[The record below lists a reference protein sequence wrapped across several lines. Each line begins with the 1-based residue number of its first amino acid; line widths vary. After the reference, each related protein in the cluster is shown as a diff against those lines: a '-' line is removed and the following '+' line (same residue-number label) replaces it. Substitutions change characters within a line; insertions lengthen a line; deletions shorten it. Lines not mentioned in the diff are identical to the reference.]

1 MIILNIVVL
10 KHIVVQLCKNFRVFM
25 NQVLK
30 LENLMLDFKRCAVF
44 PPISQDNKSYECNL
58 FRERYDNKMMLA
70 QILFSLVPI
79 LQLALSSPEVGKWDF
94 NNLTSEYNYVG
105 MVKNSYQ
112 GSKLDIRVGCNTQ
125 AGPFNVTIGYM
136 LRRTK
141 CWEEYLNLDNEEGM
155 YQNYYTQPE

>member
-1 MIILNIVVL
+1 M
-10 KHIVVQLCKNFRVFM
+10 Q
-25 NQVLK
+25 
-30 LENLMLDFKRCAVF
+30 DFKRCAVF
-44 PPISQDNKSYECNL
+44 PPISQDNKSYKCNL

-141 CWEEYLNLDNEEGM
+141 ILMKQRRGEQL
-155 YQNYYTQPE
+155 QRTVRPF